1 MEVNNKSDDSNCENY
16 FLSDINLQQDGGSPM
31 TTFSKDL
38 IITVTSIVCWLP
50 LGAII
55 QKTKITIKCYRPSNK
70 WMIRGVTDRAIV
82 YSKNTGIMNN
92 LFLHCNDIDPLTEE
106 ICQFKSWTLPK

>member
-38 IITVTSIVCWLP
+38 IITVTSIVC
-50 LGAII
+50 
-55 QKTKITIKCYRPSNK
+55 
-70 WMIRGVTDRAIV
+70 
-82 YSKNTGIMNN
+82 
-92 LFLHCNDIDPLTEE
+92 
-106 ICQFKSWTLPK
+106 